1 VRDDDRGGAEGDGKV
16 RFSVGQTALR
26 RTHLRDGRLVAVE
39 AGRVIADDER
49 GLLLW
54 VSTGSTVVR
63 RTTIDGVPVRKMP
76 FILKMSMPTILAARG
91 WDGGG
96 VLILTPPGAA
106 HSVWWFFS
114 EDGQFRRWYVNLEAP
129 ALRWRGGF
137 DLQDHALDIWVDR
150 DRSWR
155 WKDEDELAERT
166 GHPSYW
172 QPEEVPA
179 IWAEGKRVIALA
191 EAGVYPFDGTWVDF
205 APDPAWT
212 PTTLPSDWDMP
223 R

>member
-1 VRDDDRGGAEGDGKV
+1 VLDGGGERI
-16 RFSVGQTALR
+16 RFSVGQTAVR
-26 RTHLRDGRLVAVE
+26 RCHLRDGRLVAVE

-76 FILKMSMPTILAARG
+76 LNQKMSMPTILSARG

-96 VLILTPPGAA
+96 VLILTPHEAA

-114 EDGQFRRWYVNLEAP
+114 ENGQFRRWYVNLEAP
-129 ALRWRGGF
+129 AIRWPGGV
-137 DLQDHALDIWVDR
+137 DLQDHALDIWIR
-150 DRSWR
+150 NDRSWQ

-179 IWAEGKRVIALA
+179 IWTEGKRVIALA
-191 EAGVYPFDGTWVDF
+191 EAGAYPFDGTWIDF
-205 APDPAWT
+205 APDPDWT